1 MARVLLGVRGMTRE
15 QDTARVEKLLKDV
28 EGVTKASVSYADK
41 QAAIEYDETE
51 ITTIDL
57 IRALRQ
63 EGFQAGME

>member
-1 MARVLLGVRGMTRE
+1 MARVLLGVRGMTGE
-15 QDTARVEKLLKDV
+15 QDTARVEKLLLEVD
-28 EGVTKASVSYADK
+28 GVTKASVSYRDK

-57 IRALRQ
+57 IRALRN

>member
-1 MARVLLGVRGMTRE
+1 MARVLLGVRGME
-15 QDTARVEKLLKDV
+15 NEHDTVRVEKLLLDV
-28 EGVTKASVSYADK
+28 DGVLSASVSYRDK

-57 IRALRQ
+57 IRALRS